1 MAADPNR
8 QMFEWV
14 VTLLRPLL
22 GELVFVGGCTTG
34 LLITDPVAS
43 GIRPTNDVDAIVDVT
58 TYARY
63 AALSERLR
71 ELGLT
76 EDSTEGAPLCR
87 WRHGKLIVDVM
98 PVGEE
103 VLGFSNRW
111 YPAAIRSAQR
121 LSIAGSEVQLVTAVY
136 FVATKLE
143 AFRGRGAGDVTLSHD
158 LEDIVAVVD
167 GRPEIVEEIADAAS
181 EARTFIAS
189 RFSTLM
195 ANMEFR
201 EALAGFLLPDAASQ
215 ARRPLLEERL
225 NAIAALA

>member
-1 MAADPNR
+1 MAVDPNR
-8 QMFEWV
+8 QIFEQAV
-14 VTLLRPLL
+14 DLLHPLL
-22 GELVFVGGCTTG
+22 GELVFVGGCATG
-34 LLITDPVAS
+34 LLLTDAAAS

-76 EDSTEGAPLCR
+76 EDTTEGAPLCR
-87 WRHGKLIVDVM
+87 WRHGGLIVDVM
-98 PVGEE
+98 PVGED

-111 YPAAIRSAQR
+111 YPAAIRSAQT
-121 LSIAGSEVQLVTAVY
+121 LSIAGRAAQLVTAVY

-167 GRPEIVEEIADAAS
+167 GRPEIVEEIAHAPS
-181 EARTFIAS
+181 EVRTFIAS
-189 RFSTLM
+189 RFTTLM
-195 ANMEFR
+195 ENLEFR
-201 EALAGFLLPDAASQ
+201 EALSGFLLPDAASQ
-215 ARRPLLEERL
+215 ARRRLLEERL
-225 NAIAALA
+225 GAIAALP

>member
-1 MAADPNR
+1 MAVDPNR

-14 VTLLRPLL
+14 VNLLRPLL

-34 LLITDPVAS
+34 LLLTDAAAS

-58 TYARY
+58 TYAKY
-63 AALSERLR
+63 TALSERLR
-71 ELGLT
+71 GLGLT
-76 EDSTEGAPLCR
+76 EDTTEGAPLCR
-87 WRHGKLIVDVM
+87 WRHGGFIVDVM
-98 PVGEE
+98 PAGED

-121 LSIAGSEVQLVTAVY
+121 LSIAGSQIQLVTAVY

-167 GRPEIVEEIADAAS
+167 GRPEIVGEIADAPG
-181 EARTFIAS
+181 EARMFIAS
-189 RFSTLM
+189 RISTLM

-201 EALAGFLLPDAASQ
+201 EALSGFLLPDAASQ
-215 ARRPLLEERL
+215 ARRRLLEERL
-225 NAIAALA
+225 RAIASLS